1 MVSLRG
7 FLDAAFEGDTAV
19 VGAGLSDD
27 PSLANAVSDGSY
39 YDKGI
44 SALHLAAT
52 GGIDNLLTCA
62 DPHELTPLLDRQPVS
77 VVLLDIL
84 MPELRGDELL
94 VQIRERHPDVA
105 VIMVTASE
113 EVELAVRCM
122 KAGAHDYM
130 VKAVEPNRLIN
141 GVRRAVEMW
150 QLSCR

>member
-62 DPHELTPLLDRQPVS
+62 DPHELMPLLDRQPVS
-77 VVLLDIL
+77 VV
-84 MPELRGDELL
+84 LL

-150 QLSCR
+150 QLSRR